1 MSTMEQVEVGKYQPY
16 PEYKDSGVEWLGL
29 VPKHWNVCG
38 FKRHILRNDGG
49 VWGDEPS
56 GVDDTMVLRSTE
68 QTVDGRWI
76 IEQPAFRQLSQSEKV
91 SALLIEND
99 LVITKSSGSANHIG
113 KTTLVTSK
121 LAALQCCYS
130 NFMQRVRTHSS
141 FLPKLAWYVMNNRIA
156 REQFNV
162 ASNSTIGLANL
173 NGGMIGQL
181 MVVVPSIA
189 EQQTIVAFLDYET
202 ARIDQLIAQQ
212 QRLIELLKEKR
223 QAVISHAVTKGLN
236 PDAPMKDSGVEW
248 LGEVPEHWV
257 VTSIKHLVSH
267 PIIDGPHVSPTKHD
281 EGVPFISAEALAGGY
296 INFDKKWGYIS
307 PEEHAIFSKRYSPR
321 RGDILMVKLGA
332 TTGIC
337 AMVETDEDF
346 NIWVPLA
353 VIRPKDSINSKF
365 MLYLMKSDS
374 VRNDI
379 QISWTYGTQQTLG
392 LATIANIC
400 VTMPSYDEQVEIVHH
415 IEETIPVFENSITA
429 AAKLE
434 SLLTERRTAL
444 ISAAV
449 TGKIDLRGWTAPTLE
464 AAV

>member
-29 VPKHWNVCG
+29 VPKHWDVCG

-113 KTTLVTSK
+113 KTALVTSK

-181 MVVVPSIA
+181 MVVVPPIA

-202 ARIDQLIAQQ
+202 ARIDKLIAQQ

-248 LGEVPEHWV
+248 LGEVPEHWEILKGSWLGRLFGSEAVEDADV
-257 VTSIKHLVSH
+257 VLDGDVAFVKVSTLSLDELS
-267 PIIDGPHVSPTKHD
+267 PQDPEWFVSPQTASRVRAKRDFIAFPKRGAAIFTNKVNIVPYCSVIDPNLMGWEVKKTINTTYLANCLKIRRLDDIADVSTVPQINNKHISPQRFPVPPRIEQD
-281 EGVPFISAEALAGGY
+281 EIVERIEEGILL
-296 INFDKKWGYIS
+296 FDKLLLKAGD
-307 PEEHAIFSKRYSPR
+307 AIL
-321 RGDILMVKLGA
+321 LM
-332 TTGIC
+332 
-337 AMVETDEDF
+337 
-346 NIWVPLA
+346 
-353 VIRPKDSINSKF
+353 
-365 MLYLMKSDS
+365 
-374 VRNDI
+374 
-379 QISWTYGTQQTLG
+379 Q
-392 LATIANIC
+392 
-400 VTMPSYDEQVEIVHH
+400 
-415 IEETIPVFENSITA
+415 
-429 AAKLE
+429 
-434 SLLTERRTAL
+434 ERRTAL
-444 ISAAV
+444 ISSAV
-449 TGKIDLRGWTAPTLE
+449 TGKIDLRDWVAPTE
-464 AAV
+464 EVSNG

>member
-16 PEYKDSGVEWLGL
+16 PEYKDSGVEWLGDIPSNWSVYSL
-29 VPKHWNVCG
+29 
-38 FKRHILRNDGG
+38 KRSVTGCTNGI
-49 VWGDEPS
+49 WGDEPN
-56 GVDDTMVLRSTE
+56 GENDLIVLRVADFDRNKLRISDDKLTY
-68 QTVDGRWI
+68 RSI
-76 IEQPAFRQLSQSEKV
+76 SEKE
-91 SALLIEND
+91 SRSRLLAKGDLLIE
-99 LVITKSSGSANHIG
+99 KSGG
-113 KTTLVTSK
+113 GDKTLVGCVVLFDK
-121 LAALQCCYS
+121 NFAAVTS
-130 NFMQRVRTHSS
+130 NFVAKMSAHDGYYSG
-141 FLPKLAWYVMNNRIA
+141 FLNYEFSHLYNGRI
-156 REQFNV
+156 NY
-162 ASNSTIGLANL
+162 
-173 NGGMIGQL
+173 
-181 MVVVPSIA
+181 PSIKQTTGIQNLDSESYLMERFCFPSYT
-189 EQQTIVAFLDYET
+189 EQRTIAAFLDYET
-202 ARIDQLIAQQ
+202 VRIDKLIAQQ

-257 VTSIKHLVSH
+257 VSSIKHLVSH

-392 LATIANIC
+392 LATLANIC
-400 VTMPSYDEQVEIVHH
+400 VTMPPYDEQVEIVHH

-449 TGKIDLRGWTAPTLE
+449 TGKIDLRGWTAPTPE